1 MVLYMVYIYKYL
13 YIYILYIYIYIY
25 INIYIYI
32 YIYIWYYG
40 IHHWRILWSISS
52 YRKLARVEFWT
63 HDHWIPFRRSNRVS
77 HQAMSFALRAN
88 FVQVLQFYCLRQ
100 ILFRPLPSSIV
111 ATFVLIEICMRQSHE
126 FSGYI
131 YTYTYVYIYINLIER
146 VCAYIYIYIY
156 NWNFR
161 NFRNDEGTFSTD
173 NSDLSLLLILGIKI
187 L

>member
-1 MVLYMVYIYKYL
+1 MH
-13 YIYILYIYIYIY
+13 IYIYIY
-25 INIYIYI
+25 M
-32 YIYIWYYG
+32 YG

-111 ATFVLIEICMRQSHE
+111 ATFVLIEICMRQSHD
-126 FSGYI
+126 
-131 YTYTYVYIYINLIER
+131 
-146 VCAYIYIYIY
+146 IYIY